1 VDDDSRE
8 DHRFGPSR
16 AYYYH
21 SLSVLPLI
29 NHHSYHPITHPSLA
43 AVPLSSFDKS
53 RTMLAHACSRPTARP
68 RYPSSLSASH
78 RGELSGVKTVVA
90 APTVP
95 RAQAIVEQSFYPT
108 PPPSP
113 DLIDVSV
120 LPAEKPTDGASTA
133 VDSPTAVPSP
143 APASAPAP
151 TATPIRIPLLLNTHH
166 PLPHAATLRLD
177 APSGILAAL
186 GGNRV
191 LSLDAQTVWDRM
203 PYSAVTAVVAT
214 RDALEE
220 DAVEMIIGGKRPE
233 RRANGIHRGVT
244 AVK

>member
-1 VDDDSRE
+1 
-8 DHRFGPSR
+8 
-16 AYYYH
+16 
-21 SLSVLPLI
+21 
-29 NHHSYHPITHPSLA
+29 
-43 AVPLSSFDKS
+43 
-53 RTMLAHACSRPTARP
+53 MLAHACSRPTARP

-78 RGELSGVKTVVA
+78 RGESSGIKTVAA

-120 LPAEKPTDGASTA
+120 LPADRPTDEASEA
-133 VDSPTAVPSP
+133 VDSPTAQPS
-143 APASAPAP
+143 SSPAP

-233 RRANGIHRGVT
+233 RRPNGIHRGVT